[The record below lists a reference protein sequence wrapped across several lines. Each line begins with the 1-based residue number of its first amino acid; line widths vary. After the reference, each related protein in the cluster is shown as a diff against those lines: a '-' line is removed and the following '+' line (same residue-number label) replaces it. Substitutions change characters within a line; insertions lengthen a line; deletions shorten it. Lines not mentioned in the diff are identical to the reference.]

1 MKIKWLGHAAFL
13 ITADNGTRIIT
24 DPYLPNEQLRY
35 AEITETADI
44 VTTSHEHGDH
54 SNVAAVGGNPAVI
67 TATGE
72 AKGIKFDGIPVYHDD
87 SSGSQ
92 RGSNTIFCF
101 EVDGIRVCHLG
112 DLGHPLSDEEV
123 KAVGR
128 VDILLIP
135 VGGFF
140 TIDAAVATAVS
151 DRLSPRIV
159 IPMHVRNDRCSFP
172 IAGVDDFLKGK
183 DNVTKLDVSE
193 VEFHSSQLP
202 GVTQIVVPEPAL

>member
-24 DPYLPNEQLRY
+24 DPYLPSEQLRY
-35 AEITETADI
+35 GEITETADI

-54 SNVAAVGGNPAVI
+54 SNVAAVAGNPVVI

-72 AKGIKFDGIPVYHDD
+72 AKGIKFDGISVYHDD

-101 EVDGIRVCHLG
+101 EVDAIRVCHLG
-112 DLGHPLSDEEV
+112 DLGHPLSDDEV

-140 TIDAAVATAVS
+140 TIDAAGATGVT
-151 DRLSPRIV
+151 DKLSPRIV

-172 IAGVDDFLKGK
+172 IAGVEDFLMGK
-183 DNVTKLDVSE
+183 DNVTKLGVSE
-193 VEFHSSQLP
+193 VEFHSAKLP

>member
-1 MKIKWLGHAAFL
+1 MKIKWLGHSAFL

-35 AEITETADI
+35 GEITESADI

-54 SNVAAVGGNPAVI
+54 SNVAAVRGNPAVI

-72 AKGIKFDGIPVYHDD
+72 AKGIKFDGISVYHDD

-92 RGSNTIFCF
+92 RGGSTIFCF

-112 DLGHPLSDEEV
+112 DLGHPLSDDEV

-128 VDILLIP
+128 VDVLLGP
-135 VGGFF
+135 VGGVF
-140 TIDAAVATAVS
+140 TIDAAVATGLA
-151 DRLSPRIV
+151 DRLAPRIV
-159 IPMHVRNDRCSFP
+159 IPMHVS
-172 IAGVDDFLKGK
+172 I
-183 DNVTKLDVSE
+183 
-193 VEFHSSQLP
+193 
-202 GVTQIVVPEPAL
+202 